1 MSDDCVK
8 NYELEEVKDHIY
20 DILDSIRKLENKV
33 EQLQMENTLLR
44 NDLTIIKNEG
54 CYRFVEN
61 PVHSHKTTCS
71 KCGMVWE
78 NTMGYVCSDVN
89 CPVQL
94 KVT

>member
-8 NYELEEVKDHIY
+8 HYELEYILEYIQEQIYDLLEEVK
-20 DILDSIRKLENKV
+20 
-33 EQLQMENTLLR
+33 QLQMENTLLR
-44 NDLTIIKNEG
+44 NDLNTIKTEG
-54 CYRFVEN
+54 CYKFVEN

-78 NTMGYVCSDVN
+78 NAIGYVCSDVN

>member
-1 MSDDCVK
+1 MAVEEYNIEWIREQID
-8 NYELEEVKDHIY
+8 NLQEEVT
-20 DILDSIRKLENKV
+20 R
-33 EQLQMENTLLR
+33 LQIENTLLR
-44 NDLTIIKNEG
+44 NDLNTIKNEG
-54 CYRFVEN
+54 CWRFIEN

>member
-1 MSDDCVK
+1 MSNDCAK
-8 NYELEEVKDHIY
+8 HYELECIQQQINDLLEEVK
-20 DILDSIRKLENKV
+20 
-33 EQLQMENTLLR
+33 QLQMENTLLR
-44 NDLTIIKNEG
+44 NDLNIIKTEG

-78 NTMGYVCSDVN
+78 NVMGYVCSDVN